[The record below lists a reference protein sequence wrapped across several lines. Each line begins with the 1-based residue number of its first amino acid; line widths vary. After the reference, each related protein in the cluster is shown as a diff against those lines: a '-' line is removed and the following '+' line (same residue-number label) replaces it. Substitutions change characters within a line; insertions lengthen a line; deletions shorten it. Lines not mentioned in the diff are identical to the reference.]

1 MTYDNIQRFRECNH
15 PTNPANQYFDGL
27 VQRCSIS
34 IANALGI
41 LQSCS
46 LSLRHWWNE
55 MISWNI
61 ETEWKNGSKWVKNLW
76 KVHVWTFTIPYYRWK
91 PVNTHS
97 KHNDR
102 EVGRCCNNFLLL
114 RGIRQCT
121 YSSSRV
127 SLHLVS
133 WVSLYLI
140 FTDQGNTTHPALLL
154 FIRNSKTVLNRQTS
168 GTDHCRISTL
178 QIQEHEH
185 NISKFTTSR
194 II

>member
-1 MTYDNIQRFRECNH
+1 MTYDNIQRFRECYY
-15 PTNPANQYFDGL
+15 PTNPATQYFDGL

-41 LQSCS
+41 MQSCS

-61 ETEWKNGSKWVKNLW
+61 ETEWKNGSQGVKNLW

-97 KHNDR
+97 KHTDR
-102 EVGRCCNNFLLL
+102 EVGRCCSNFLLL

-133 WVSLYLI
+133 SGFFVSN
-140 FTDQGNTTHPALLL
+140 FHGPRQHCSSCVTA
-154 FIRNSKTVLNRQTS
+154 FILEIQKRFLT

-185 NISKFTTSR
+185 NVSKFTSR
-194 II
+194 IIC